1 MADAEMLEP
10 LGATGAAPCIIL
22 VEPQL
27 GENIGAAARAMA
39 NFGLSDLRL
48 VRPRDGWPSE
58 RARANAAGADH
69 VIDAVQLF
77 DTVGDAISD
86 LNFVCAASA
95 RARGMNKPVATPE
108 EASRE
113 MHVRTAGA
121 ERCGVMFG
129 PERSGLENDDIAIAD
144 WIVRAPVAPSFVS
157 LNLAQAVL
165 LVGYEWLKGA
175 SGETGSDPAR
185 GGGRRAERRSTA
197 ASRGDLLALFE
208 HLETELDHA
217 GFLKPPE
224 KRPAMQRNLRN
235 MILRMNPTDQ
245 DVRTWRGIVTALTQH
260 ARRSG

>member
-1 MADAEMLEP
+1 MS
-10 LGATGAAPCIIL
+10 AAPCIVLI
-22 VEPQL
+22 EPQL

-58 RARANAAGADH
+58 RARANAAGADR
-69 VIDAVQLF
+69 VIDAARLF
-77 DTVGDAISD
+77 ETAAEAVSD
-86 LNFVCAASA
+86 LNFVVATSA

-108 EASRE
+108 IAGRE
-113 MHVRTAGA
+113 MRARIADGHT
-121 ERCGVMFG
+121 CGVLFG

-144 WIVRAPVAPSFVS
+144 WIVRVPVAPSFVS

-165 LVGYEWLKGA
+165 LVGYEWLKSAG
-175 SGETGSDPAR
+175 GSADSADPAR
-185 GGGRRAERRSTA
+185 GGGRRAERRSAA
-197 ASRGDLLALFE
+197 ASRGDVLALFE
-208 HLETELDHA
+208 HLETELDLA

-260 ARRSG
+260 ARRGEERS